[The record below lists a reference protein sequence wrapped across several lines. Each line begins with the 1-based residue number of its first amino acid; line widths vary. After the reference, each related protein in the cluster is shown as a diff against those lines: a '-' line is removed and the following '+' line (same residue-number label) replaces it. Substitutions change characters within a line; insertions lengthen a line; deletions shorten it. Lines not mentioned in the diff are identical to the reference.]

1 MASDKK
7 PKDASKK
14 PGLLKA
20 AALYTAAG
28 VALLG
33 AGYGAH
39 EVVKHFT
46 PEDPGVTMSLP
57 SPACA
62 QQITDT
68 FNGRSLRDAPQGDG
82 HPVMV
87 LPGVLGND
95 MSMTVLSQRIEAQ
108 GYKVYGWDA
117 GMNLGPSEETA
128 RHLEQHLARIYAENG
143 NRKVSLVGYSL
154 GGVYAR
160 ELARKHPD
168 MVRDVITL
176 SSPYAMKGSNGWPD
190 DRVRLIN
197 QYFQPQQDKRGEE
210 LAAEIA
216 SLPQVR
222 STSVYSDN
230 DWIVDT
236 KSAISPQT
244 TGSENLPV
252 NSGHVALPFDNAAAG
267 LVLDRLAQPEGALQP
282 LAARVCRVENK
293 GPA

>member
-14 PGLLKA
+14 PAWLKT
-20 AALYTAAG
+20 AALYTAVG
-28 VALLG
+28 FGLIG
-33 AGYGAH
+33 AGYGAQKA
-39 EVVKHFT
+39 VQMFT
-46 PEDPGVTMSLP
+46 PEDPAVTMSLP

-62 QQITDT
+62 QQITDA
-68 FNGRSLRDAPQGDG
+68 FNAKSLKDALQGDG

-95 MSMTVLSQRIEAQ
+95 MSMTILSQRIEAQ
-108 GYKVYGWDA
+108 GYKVYGWEA

-128 RHLEQHLARIYAENG
+128 QHLEKHLAKIYAENG

-190 DRVRLIN
+190 DRVRAIN
-197 QYFQPQQDKRGEE
+197 KHFQPTQDKRGEE
-210 LAAEIA
+210 LQAEIA

-222 STSVYSDN
+222 STSVYSEN
-230 DWIVDT
+230 DWIVD
-236 KSAISPQT
+236 KESAIGPKT
-244 TGSENLPV
+244 DRSENLPV
-252 NSGHVALPFDNAAAG
+252 NSGHVALPYDNGAAA

-282 LAARVCRVENK
+282 LAARVCKVDNK

>member
-7 PKDASKK
+7 PKDTSKK
-14 PGLLKA
+14 SGLLKT
-20 AALYTAAG
+20 AALYTAVG
-28 VALLG
+28 VGLLG
-33 AGYGAH
+33 AGFGAQRA
-39 EVVKHFT
+39 VQMFT
-46 PEDPGVTMSLP
+46 PEDPAVTMSLP

-68 FNGRSLRDAPQGDG
+68 FNGKALKDAPQGDG

-95 MSMTVLSQRIEAQ
+95 MSMTVLSNRIENA

-128 RHLEQHLARIYAENG
+128 KHLEAHLAKIYAENG

-168 MVRDVITL
+168 MVRNVITL

-190 DRVRLIN
+190 DRVRAIN
-197 QYFQPQQDKRGEE
+197 KHFQPQQDKRGEE

-222 STSVYSDN
+222 STSVYSEN
-230 DWIVDT
+230 DWIVD
-236 KSAISPQT
+236 KESAISPQT

-252 NSGHVALPFDNAAAG
+252 NSGHVALPFDNAAAA

-282 LAARVCRVENK
+282 LAARVCKVGNL
-293 GPA
+293 GPV